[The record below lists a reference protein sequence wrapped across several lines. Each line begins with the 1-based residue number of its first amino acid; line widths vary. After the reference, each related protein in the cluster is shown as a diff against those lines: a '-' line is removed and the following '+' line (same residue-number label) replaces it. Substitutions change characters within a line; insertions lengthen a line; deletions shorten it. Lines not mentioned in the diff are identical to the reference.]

1 MYRHQYKNDAPLQEA
16 LINYLKKKK
25 TKTLTTKHY
34 KPSKNIQQ
42 LLAILSTKVVKEA
55 IQY

>member
-25 TKTLTTKHY
+25 NKNTNNKTL
-34 KPSKNIQQ
+34 
-42 LLAILSTKVVKEA
+42 
-55 IQY
+55 